1 MIGMDRLF
9 CSLAVERATARSED
23 IKNDPAG
30 NSPLRIIDIREIAI
44 PLNSS
49 LANSSFNFSEMTTSV
64 VAVITD
70 VRREG
75 KPVVGF
81 AFNSTGRYACGAQM
95 RARFIPRLLKAEPK
109 SLLDETGDNFAPEK
123 FLAAMMVNEKAGGH
137 SERSIAI
144 GTIEVAVWDAV
155 AKIAE
160 KPLHRLL
167 AERYNHGKAAEKVFC
182 YVGGGWYAPGKTA
195 RHLQHEMLRHLDAGY
210 TMLKMKIGGLSLAD
224 DLKRV
229 DAVKSILGAGA
240 QLAVDAN
247 SKFGRAE
254 AFAYA
259 RGLEPFALRWFEEPC
274 DPLDYALL
282 AEIAGIYGGPLST
295 GENLFSTQDVENL
308 VRFGGLKPQRDDVIQ
323 IDPPQAYGI
332 VQYARTLD
340 MLARH
345 GWPRRLMFPH
355 GGNQMSLAVAA
366 GFGLGGA
373 ESYPGVFGD
382 FGGFADDAEL
392 VGGYLRLSDRPGI
405 GFEGQARLYRIM
417 RELAA

>member
-1 MIGMDRLF
+1 M
-9 CSLAVERATARSED
+9 
-23 IKNDPAG
+23 
-30 NSPLRIIDIREIAI
+30 RILDIRETAI
-44 PLNSS
+44 RLNST
-49 LANSSFNFSEMTTSV
+49 LANSSIDFSEMTTSV

-70 VRREG
+70 VMRDG
-75 KPVVGF
+75 KPVTGF

-95 RARFIPRLLKAEPK
+95 RARFIPRLLKSDPA
-109 SLLDETGDNFAPEK
+109 SLIDEEKDNFAPEK
-123 FLAAMMVNEKAGGH
+123 ILGVMRRNEKSGGH
-137 SERSIAI
+137 SERSIGI

-167 AERYNHGKAAEKVFC
+167 AERYNSGKVADKVFC
-182 YVGGGWYAPGKTA
+182 YVGGGWYAPGKTT
-195 RHLQHEMLRHLDAGY
+195 RDLQDEMRRHLDAGY
-210 TMLKMKIGGLSLAD
+210 TMVKMKVGGMALSD
-224 DLKRV
+224 DLLRV
-229 DAVKSILGAGA
+229 EAVKSILPPDGA
-240 QLAVDAN
+240 LAVDAN
-247 SKFGRAE
+247 SKFFRDE
-254 AFAYA
+254 ALAYA
-259 RGLEPFALRWFEEPC
+259 RGLKPFALRWFEEPC
-274 DPLDYALL
+274 DPLDFALL
-282 AEIAGIYGGPLST
+282 SEIAAAYDAPLST

-308 VRFGGLKPQRDDVIQ
+308 VRFGGLKPERNDVIQ

-355 GGNQMSLAVAA
+355 GGNQMSLAIAA

-392 VGGYLRLSDRPGI
+392 KDGFITLSDRPGI